1 MAFPVNQGK
10 DLGHAQGA
18 DPRVRYSRGMT
29 ETTWDLTPLFP
40 GLESPEFRRAWEGV
54 KGRIGRLKGLL
65 EGEAPLAEVL
75 AALDALQEEATP
87 LWAYLYARFTAN
99 TQDEAALAKLS
110 ELEMLFLDFQRL
122 RPRLTRYLALQEPE
136 EAGPYRIL
144 VVEAKEEALHMMPEG
159 EEVLAAELSLSGR
172 QAWSK
177 LHESL
182 TSQIAAR
189 VDGEELPITKVRNLY
204 FHPEEAVRKKAYEAE
219 LKAWEAH
226 EVPLAYAL
234 NGVKGEASV
243 LHRRRGY
250 KDDLEPSLLRNRI
263 RRKTLLALQEAVRE
277 ALPLFRR
284 YFHLKAKALGKERL
298 DWWDLFAPIGQ
309 GRRWTLEEAR
319 RFIREKLTAFVPGAA
334 QVAEAAFAERWMD
347 LLPRKGK
354 VGGAYCMPRGGGKS
368 LILANYEESFESV
381 STLAHELG
389 HAYHNFALA
398 QAPAALREVPMT
410 LAETASIMN
419 ETLVVEAAL
428 KEASPEEGLLIL
440 DAYLQGA
447 AQVVVDI
454 HSRFLFESWVFQ
466 KRKERELS
474 PREFKELMLKAQEE
488 AYGEALAT
496 RHPYMWAVK
505 GHYYGADFY
514 NYPYTF
520 GLLFGLAVYE
530 AAKEDPG
537 FAEGYE
543 RLLAESG
550 MHFAEELGRRF
561 GFDLESP
568 AFWRKGLKVLADKVE
583 ALEERLS

>member
-1 MAFPVNQGK
+1 
-10 DLGHAQGA
+10 
-18 DPRVRYSRGMT
+18 MT

-40 GLESPEFRRAWEGV
+40 GLESPEFQKAWEGL
-54 KGRIGRLKGLL
+54 KGEIVRLKGLL
-65 EGEAPLAEVL
+65 EESALLEEVL
-75 AALDALQEEATP
+75 TSLDTLSEKATP
-87 LWAYLYARFTAN
+87 LWAYLYARYSADTR
-99 TQDEAALAKLS
+99 DEAALAKLS
-110 ELEMLFLDFQRL
+110 ELQVLFLDFQRL
-122 RPRLTRYLALQEPE
+122 RPRLTRYLALQDPE
-136 EAGPYRIL
+136 EAGPYRLL
-144 VVEAKEEALHMMPEG
+144 VEEAKEEALHMMPEG

-172 QAWSK
+172 AAWDK

-182 TSQIAAR
+182 TSQITAV
-189 VDGEELPITKVRNLY
+189 VDGEEKPITKVRNLY
-204 FHPEEAVRKKAYEAE
+204 FHPEEEVRKKAYEAE

-226 EVPLAYAL
+226 EVPLAFAL

-243 LHRRRGY
+243 LNRRRGY
-250 KDDLEPSLLRNRI
+250 RDDLEPTLHKNRI
-263 RRKTLLALQEAVRE
+263 TRKALKAMQEAVGKS
-277 ALPLFRR
+277 LPLFRR

-298 DWWDLFAPIGQ
+298 DWWDLFAPIGK
-309 GRRWTLEEAR
+309 GRRWSLEEAR
-319 RFIREKLTAFVPGAA
+319 RFIVEKLAAFLPQAA
-334 QVAEAAFAERWMD
+334 QVAEAAFQERWMD

-389 HAYHNFALA
+389 HAYHNFALKE
-398 QAPAALREVPMT
+398 APASLRRVPMT

-466 KRKERELS
+466 RRKARELS

-530 AAKEDPG
+530 TAKEDPG
-537 FAEGYE
+537 FAGRYE
-543 RLLAESG
+543 ALFAESG
-550 MHFAEELGRRF
+550 RYRAKELALRF
-561 GFDLESP
+561 GFDLESVD
-568 AFWRKGLKVLADKVE
+568 FWRRGIRV
-583 ALEERLS
+583 LEEKVAQLERMISP

>member
-1 MAFPVNQGK
+1 
-10 DLGHAQGA
+10 
-18 DPRVRYSRGMT
+18 MT

-40 GLESPEFRRAWEGV
+40 GLESPEFQKAWEGL
-54 KGRIGRLKGLL
+54 KGEIVRLKGLL
-65 EGEAPLAEVL
+65 EESALLEEVL
-75 AALDALQEEATP
+75 TSLDTLSEKATP
-87 LWAYLYARFTAN
+87 LRAYLYARYSADTR
-99 TQDEAALAKLS
+99 DEAALAKLS
-110 ELEMLFLDFQRL
+110 ELQVLFLDFQRL
-122 RPRLTRYLALQEPE
+122 RPRLTRYLALKDPE
-136 EAGPYRIL
+136 EAGPYRLL
-144 VVEAKEEALHMMPEG
+144 VEEAKEEALHMMPEG

-172 QAWSK
+172 AAWDK

-182 TSQIAAR
+182 TSQITAV
-189 VDGEELPITKVRNLY
+189 VDGEEKPITKVRNLY
-204 FHPEEAVRKKAYEAE
+204 FHPEEEVRKKAYEAE

-226 EVPLAYAL
+226 EVPLAFAL

-243 LHRRRGY
+243 LNRRRGY
-250 KDDLEPSLLRNRI
+250 RDDLEPTLHENRI
-263 RRKTLLALQEAVRE
+263 TRKALKAMQEAVGE
-277 ALPLFRR
+277 SLPLFRR

-298 DWWDLFAPIGQ
+298 DWWDLFAPIGK

-319 RFIREKLTAFVPGAA
+319 RFIVEKLAAFLPQAA
-334 QVAEAAFAERWMD
+334 QVAEAAFQERWMD

-389 HAYHNFALA
+389 HAYHNFALKE
-398 QAPAALREVPMT
+398 APASLRRVPMT

-454 HSRFLFESWVFQ
+454 YSRFLFESWVFQ
-466 KRKERELS
+466 RRKARELS

-520 GLLFGLAVYE
+520 GLLFGLAVYQE
-530 AAKEDPG
+530 AKEDPG
-537 FAEGYE
+537 FAGRYE
-543 RLLAESG
+543 ALLAESG
-550 MHFAEELGRRF
+550 RYRAKELALRF
-561 GFDLESP
+561 GFDLESVD
-568 AFWRKGLKVLADKVE
+568 FWRRGIRV
-583 ALEERLS
+583 LEEKVAQLERMISP

>member
-1 MAFPVNQGK
+1 
-10 DLGHAQGA
+10 
-18 DPRVRYSRGMT
+18 MT

-40 GLESPEFRRAWEGV
+40 GLESPEFQRAWEGL
-54 KGRIGRLKGLL
+54 KGRIGELKRLL
-65 EGEAPLAEVL
+65 EREAPLSEVL
-75 AALDALQEEATP
+75 AALDAFLEEATP
-87 LWAYLYARFTAN
+87 LRAYLYARYSADTR
-99 TQDEAALAKLS
+99 DEAALAKLS
-110 ELEMLFLDFQRL
+110 ELQVLFLDFQRL
-122 RPRLTRYLALQEPE
+122 RPRLTRYLALKDPE
-136 EAGPYRIL
+136 EAGPYRLL
-144 VVEAKEEALHMMPEG
+144 VEEAKEEALHMMPEG

-172 QAWSK
+172 AAWDK

-182 TSQIAAR
+182 TSQITAV
-189 VDGEELPITKVRNLY
+189 VDGEEMPITKVRNLY
-204 FHPEEAVRKKAYEAE
+204 FHPEEEVRKKAYEAE

-226 EVPLAYAL
+226 EVPLAFAL

-243 LHRRRGY
+243 LNRRRGY
-250 KDDLEPSLLRNRI
+250 RDDLEPTLHENRI
-263 RRKTLLALQEAVRE
+263 TRKALKAMQEAVGE
-277 ALPLFRR
+277 SLPLFRR

-298 DWWDLFAPIGQ
+298 DWWDLFAPIGK

-319 RFIREKLTAFVPGAA
+319 RFIVEKLAAFLPQAA
-334 QVAEAAFAERWMD
+334 QVAEAAFQERWMD

-389 HAYHNFALA
+389 HAYHNFALKE
-398 QAPAALREVPMT
+398 APASLRRVPMT

-466 KRKERELS
+466 RRKARELS

-520 GLLFGLAVYE
+520 GLLFGLAVYQE
-530 AAKEDPG
+530 AKEDPG
-537 FAEGYE
+537 FAGRYE
-543 RLLAESG
+543 ALLAESG
-550 MHFAEELGRRF
+550 RYRAKELALRF
-561 GFDLESP
+561 GFDLESVD
-568 AFWRKGLKVLADKVE
+568 FWRRGIRV
-583 ALEERLS
+583 LEEKVAQLERMISP

>member
-1 MAFPVNQGK
+1 
-10 DLGHAQGA
+10 
-18 DPRVRYSRGMT
+18 MT

-40 GLESPEFRRAWEGV
+40 GLESPEFQRAWEGL
-54 KGRIGRLKGLL
+54 KGRIGELKRLL
-65 EGEAPLAEVL
+65 EREAPLSEVL
-75 AALDALQEEATP
+75 AALDAFLEEATP
-87 LWAYLYARFTAN
+87 LRAYLYARYSADTR
-99 TQDEAALAKLS
+99 DEAALAKLS
-110 ELEMLFLDFQRL
+110 ELEILFLDFKRL
-122 RPRLTRYLALQEPE
+122 RPRLTRYLALQDPE
-136 EAGPYRIL
+136 EAGPYRLL
-144 VVEAKEEALHMMPEG
+144 VEEAKEEALHMMPEG

-172 QAWSK
+172 AAWDK

-182 TSQIAAR
+182 TSQITAV
-189 VDGEELPITKVRNLY
+189 VDGEEKPITQVRNLY
-204 FHPEEAVRKKAYEAE
+204 FHPEEEVRKKAYEAE

-226 EVPLAYAL
+226 EVPLAFAL

-243 LHRRRGY
+243 LNRRRGY
-250 KDDLEPSLLRNRI
+250 RDDLEPTLHKNRI
-263 RRKTLLALQEAVRE
+263 TRKALKAMQEAVRE
-277 ALPLFRR
+277 SLPLFRR

-298 DWWDLFAPIGQ
+298 DWWDLFAPIGK

-319 RFIREKLTAFVPGAA
+319 RFIVEKLAAFLPQAA
-334 QVAEAAFAERWMD
+334 QVAEAAFQERWMD

-389 HAYHNFALA
+389 HAYHNFALKE
-398 QAPAALREVPMT
+398 APASLRRVPMT

-466 KRKERELS
+466 RRKARELS

-520 GLLFGLAVYE
+520 GLLFGLAVYQE
-530 AAKEDPG
+530 AKEDPG
-537 FAEGYE
+537 FAGRYE
-543 RLLAESG
+543 ALLAESG
-550 MHFAEELGRRF
+550 RYRAKELALRF
-561 GFDLESP
+561 GFDLESVD
-568 AFWRKGLKVLADKVE
+568 FWRRGIRV
-583 ALEERLS
+583 LEEKVAQLERMISP

>member
-1 MAFPVNQGK
+1 
-10 DLGHAQGA
+10 
-18 DPRVRYSRGMT
+18 MT

-40 GLESPEFRRAWEGV
+40 GLESPEFQRAWEGL
-54 KGRIGRLKGLL
+54 KGRIGELKRLL
-65 EGEAPLAEVL
+65 EREAPLSEVL
-75 AALDALQEEATP
+75 AALDAFLEEATP
-87 LWAYLYARFTAN
+87 LRAYLYARYSAN
-99 TQDEAALAKLS
+99 TRDEAALAKLS
-110 ELEMLFLDFQRL
+110 ELEILFLDFQRL
-122 RPRLTRYLALQEPE
+122 RPRLTRYLALKDPE
-136 EAGPYRIL
+136 EAGPYRLL
-144 VVEAKEEALHMMPEG
+144 VEEAKEKALHMMPEG

-172 QAWSK
+172 AAWDK

-182 TSQIAAR
+182 TSQITAV
-189 VDGEELPITKVRNLY
+189 VDGEEKPITKVRNLY
-204 FHPEEAVRKKAYEAE
+204 FHPEEEVRKKAYEAE

-226 EVPLAYAL
+226 EVPLAFAL

-243 LHRRRGY
+243 LNRRRGY
-250 KDDLEPSLLRNRI
+250 RDDLEPTLHKNRI
-263 RRKTLLALQEAVRE
+263 TRKALKAMQEAVRE
-277 ALPLFRR
+277 SLPLFRR

-298 DWWDLFAPIGQ
+298 DWWDLFAPIGK
-309 GRRWTLEEAR
+309 GRRWSLEEAR
-319 RFIREKLTAFVPGAA
+319 RFIVEKLAAFLPQAA
-334 QVAEAAFAERWMD
+334 QVAEAAFQERWMD

-389 HAYHNFALA
+389 HAYHNFALKE
-398 QAPAALREVPMT
+398 APASLRRVPMT

-466 KRKERELS
+466 RRKARELS

-520 GLLFGLAVYE
+520 GLLFGLAVYQE
-530 AAKEDPG
+530 AKEDPG
-537 FAEGYE
+537 FAGRYE
-543 RLLAESG
+543 ALLAESG
-550 MHFAEELGRRF
+550 RYRAKELALRF
-561 GFDLESP
+561 GFDLESVD
-568 AFWRKGLKVLADKVE
+568 FWRRGIRV
-583 ALEERLS
+583 LEEKVAQLERMISP

>member
-1 MAFPVNQGK
+1 
-10 DLGHAQGA
+10 
-18 DPRVRYSRGMT
+18 MT

-40 GLESPEFRRAWEGV
+40 DLDSPEFRRAWEGV
-54 KGRIGRLKGLL
+54 RGRIAHLKGLL
-65 EGEAPLAEVL
+65 EKEAILGEVL
-75 AALDALQEEATP
+75 AALDALQEEAIP

-110 ELEMLFLDFQRL
+110 ELEVLFLDFQRL
-122 RPRLTRYLALQEPE
+122 RPRLVRYLALQEPE
-136 EAGPYRIL
+136 EAGPHRIL
-144 VVEAKEEALHMMPEG
+144 VEEAKEEALHLMPEG

-172 QAWSK
+172 QAWAK

-182 TSQIAAR
+182 TSQITAV
-189 VDGEELPITKVRNLY
+189 VDGEALPITKVRNLY

-234 NGVKGEASV
+234 NGVKGEASA
-243 LHRRRGY
+243 LNRRRGY
-250 KDDLEPSLLRNRI
+250 RDDLEPTLLRNRI
-263 RRKTLLALQEAVRE
+263 RRKTLAALQEAVRE
-277 ALPLFRR
+277 SLPLFRR
-284 YFHLKAKALGKERL
+284 YYLLKAKALGKERL
-298 DWWDLFAPIGQ
+298 DWWDLFAPIGE

-319 RFIREKLTAFVPGAA
+319 RFIREKLAAFAPRAA

-398 QAPAALREVPMT
+398 QVPASLREVPMT

-428 KEASPEEGLLIL
+428 QEASPEEGLQIL

-466 KRKERELS
+466 RRKARELS
-474 PREFKELMLKAQEE
+474 PREFKELMLRAQEE

-537 FAEGYE
+537 FAERYE

-550 MHFAEELGRRF
+550 MHSAEELGRRF

-568 AFWRKGLKVLADKVE
+568 AFWRKGLKVLAEKVE
-583 ALEERLS
+583 ALEKRLS

>member
-1 MAFPVNQGK
+1 M
-10 DLGHAQGA
+10 
-18 DPRVRYSRGMT
+18 

-40 GLESPEFRRAWEGV
+40 GLESPEFQRAWEGL
-54 KGRIGRLKGLL
+54 KGRIGELKGLL
-65 EGEAPLAEVL
+65 EREAPLPEVL
-75 AALDALQEEATP
+75 AALDAFLEEATP
-87 LWAYLYARFTAN
+87 LRAYLYARYSADTR
-99 TQDEAALAKLS
+99 DEAALAKLS
-110 ELEMLFLDFQRL
+110 ELEILFLDFQRL
-122 RPRLTRYLALQEPE
+122 RPRLTRYLALKDPE
-136 EAGPYRIL
+136 EAGPYRLL
-144 VVEAKEEALHMMPEG
+144 VEEAKEEALHMMPEG

-172 QAWSK
+172 AAWDK

-182 TSQIAAR
+182 TSQITAV
-189 VDGEELPITKVRNLY
+189 VDGEEMPITKVRNLY
-204 FHPEEAVRKKAYEAE
+204 FHPEEEVRKKAYEAE

-226 EVPLAYAL
+226 EVPLAFAL

-243 LHRRRGY
+243 LNRRRGY
-250 KDDLEPSLLRNRI
+250 RDDLEPTLHENRI
-263 RRKTLLALQEAVRE
+263 TRKALKAMLEAVGE
-277 ALPLFRR
+277 SLPLFRR
-284 YFHLKAKALGKERL
+284 YFLLKAKALGKERL
-298 DWWDLFAPIGQ
+298 DWWDLFAPVGR
-309 GRRWTLEEAR
+309 GRRWSLEEAR
-319 RFIREKLTAFVPGAA
+319 AFSPAKLAALVPNAA
-334 QVAEAAFAERWMD
+334 KVAEMAFHERWMD

-354 VGGAYCMPRGGGKS
+354 VGGAYCMARGGGKS

-389 HAYHNFALA
+389 HAYHNFALKE
-398 QAPAALREVPMT
+398 APASLRRVPMT

-466 KRKERELS
+466 RRKARELS

-520 GLLFGLAVYE
+520 GLLFGLAVYQE
-530 AAKEDPG
+530 AKEDPG
-537 FAEGYE
+537 FAGRYE
-543 RLLAESG
+543 ALLAESG
-550 MHFAEELGRRF
+550 RYRAKELALRF
-561 GFDLESP
+561 GFDLESVD
-568 AFWRKGLKVLADKVE
+568 FWRRGIRV
-583 ALEERLS
+583 LEEKVAQLERMISP

>member
-1 MAFPVNQGK
+1 M
-10 DLGHAQGA
+10 
-18 DPRVRYSRGMT
+18 

-40 GLESPEFRRAWEGV
+40 GLESPEFQRAWEGL
-54 KGRIGRLKGLL
+54 KGRIGELKGLL
-65 EGEAPLAEVL
+65 EREAPLPEVL
-75 AALDALQEEATP
+75 AALDAFLEEATP
-87 LWAYLYARFTAN
+87 LRAYLYARYSADTR
-99 TQDEAALAKLS
+99 DEAALAKLS
-110 ELEMLFLDFQRL
+110 ELEILFLDFQRL
-122 RPRLTRYLALQEPE
+122 RPRLTRYLALKDPE
-136 EAGPYRIL
+136 EAGPYRLL
-144 VVEAKEEALHMMPEG
+144 VEEAKEEALHMMPEG

-172 QAWSK
+172 AAWDK

-182 TSQIAAR
+182 TSQITAV
-189 VDGEELPITKVRNLY
+189 VDGEEMPITKVRNLY
-204 FHPEEAVRKKAYEAE
+204 FHPEEEVRKKAYEAE

-226 EVPLAYAL
+226 EVPLAFAL

-243 LHRRRGY
+243 LNRRRGY
-250 KDDLEPSLLRNRI
+250 RDDLEPTLHENRI
-263 RRKTLLALQEAVRE
+263 TRKALKAMLEAVGE
-277 ALPLFRR
+277 SLPLFRR
-284 YFHLKAKALGKERL
+284 YFLLKAKALGKERL
-298 DWWDLFAPIGQ
+298 DWWDLFAPVGR
-309 GRRWTLEEAR
+309 GRRWSLEEAR
-319 RFIREKLTAFVPGAA
+319 AFIPAQLAALVPNAA
-334 QVAEAAFAERWMD
+334 KVAEMAFHERWMD

-354 VGGAYCMPRGGGKS
+354 VGGAYCMARGGGKS

-389 HAYHNFALA
+389 HAYHNFALKE
-398 QAPAALREVPMT
+398 APASLRRVPMT

-466 KRKERELS
+466 RRKARELS

-520 GLLFGLAVYE
+520 GLLFGLAVYQE
-530 AAKEDPG
+530 AKEDPG
-537 FAEGYE
+537 FAGRYE
-543 RLLAESG
+543 ALLAESG
-550 MHFAEELGRRF
+550 RYRAKELALRF
-561 GFDLESP
+561 GFDLESVD
-568 AFWRKGLKVLADKVE
+568 FWRRGIRV
-583 ALEERLS
+583 LEEKVAQLERMISP

>member
-1 MAFPVNQGK
+1 
-10 DLGHAQGA
+10 
-18 DPRVRYSRGMT
+18 MT

-40 GLESPEFRRAWEGV
+40 GLESPEFQRAWEGL
-54 KGRIGRLKGLL
+54 KGRIGELKRLL
-65 EGEAPLAEVL
+65 EREAPLSEVL
-75 AALDALQEEATP
+75 AALDAFLEEATP
-87 LWAYLYARFTAN
+87 LRAYLYARYSADTR
-99 TQDEAALAKLS
+99 DEAALAKLS
-110 ELEMLFLDFQRL
+110 ELQVLFLDFQRL
-122 RPRLTRYLALQEPE
+122 RPRLTRYLALKDPE
-136 EAGPYRIL
+136 EAGPYRLL
-144 VVEAKEEALHMMPEG
+144 VEEAKEEALHMMPEG

-172 QAWSK
+172 AAWDK

-182 TSQIAAR
+182 TSQITAV
-189 VDGEELPITKVRNLY
+189 VDGEEKPITKVRNLY
-204 FHPEEAVRKKAYEAE
+204 FHPEEEVRKKAYEAE

-226 EVPLAYAL
+226 EVPLAFAL

-243 LHRRRGY
+243 LNRRRGY
-250 KDDLEPSLLRNRI
+250 RDDLEPTLHENRI
-263 RRKTLLALQEAVRE
+263 TRKALKAMQEAVGE
-277 ALPLFRR
+277 SLPLFRR

-298 DWWDLFAPIGQ
+298 DWWDLFAPIGK

-319 RFIREKLTAFVPGAA
+319 RFIVEKLAAFLPQAA
-334 QVAEAAFAERWMD
+334 QVAEAAFQERWMD

-389 HAYHNFALA
+389 HAYHNFALKE
-398 QAPAALREVPMT
+398 APASLRRVPMT

-454 HSRFLFESWVFQ
+454 YSRFLFESWVFQ
-466 KRKERELS
+466 RRKARELS

-520 GLLFGLAVYE
+520 GLLFGLAVYQE
-530 AAKEDPG
+530 AKEDPG
-537 FAEGYE
+537 FAGRYE
-543 RLLAESG
+543 ALLAESG
-550 MHFAEELGRRF
+550 RYRAKELALRF
-561 GFDLESP
+561 GFDLESVD
-568 AFWRKGLKVLADKVE
+568 FWRRGIRV
-583 ALEERLS
+583 LEEKVAQLERMISP

>member
-1 MAFPVNQGK
+1 
-10 DLGHAQGA
+10 
-18 DPRVRYSRGMT
+18 MT

-40 GLESPEFRRAWEGV
+40 GLESPEFQKAWEGL
-54 KGRIGRLKGLL
+54 KGEIVRLKGLL
-65 EGEAPLAEVL
+65 EESALLEEVL
-75 AALDALQEEATP
+75 TSLDTLSEKATP
-87 LWAYLYARFTAN
+87 LWAYLYARYSADTR
-99 TQDEAALAKLS
+99 DEAALAKLS
-110 ELEMLFLDFQRL
+110 ELEILFLDFQRL
-122 RPRLTRYLALQEPE
+122 RPRLTRYLALKDPE
-136 EAGPYRIL
+136 EAGPYRLL
-144 VVEAKEEALHMMPEG
+144 VEEAKEEALHMMPEG

-172 QAWSK
+172 AAWDK

-182 TSQIAAR
+182 TSQITAV
-189 VDGEELPITKVRNLY
+189 VDGEEKPITKVRNLY
-204 FHPEEAVRKKAYEAE
+204 FHPEEEVRKKAYEAE

-226 EVPLAYAL
+226 EVPLAFAL

-243 LHRRRGY
+243 LNRRRGY
-250 KDDLEPSLLRNRI
+250 RDDLEPTLHKNRI
-263 RRKTLLALQEAVRE
+263 TRKALKAMQEAVRE
-277 ALPLFRR
+277 SLPLFRR

-298 DWWDLFAPIGQ
+298 DWWDLFAPIGK

-319 RFIREKLTAFVPGAA
+319 AFIPAKLALLVPNAA
-334 QVAEAAFAERWMD
+334 KVAEMAFHERWMD

-389 HAYHNFALA
+389 HAYHNFALKE
-398 QAPAALREVPMT
+398 APASLRRVPMT

-454 HSRFLFESWVFQ
+454 YSRFLFESWVFQ
-466 KRKERELS
+466 RRKARELS

-520 GLLFGLAVYE
+520 GLLFGLAVYQE
-530 AAKEDPG
+530 AKEDPG
-537 FAEGYE
+537 FAGRYE
-543 RLLAESG
+543 ALLAESG
-550 MHFAEELGRRF
+550 RYRAKELALRF
-561 GFDLESP
+561 GFDLESVD
-568 AFWRKGLKVLADKVE
+568 FWRRGIRV
-583 ALEERLS
+583 LEEKVAQLERMISP

>member
-1 MAFPVNQGK
+1 
-10 DLGHAQGA
+10 
-18 DPRVRYSRGMT
+18 MT

-40 GLESPEFRRAWEGV
+40 GLESPEFQRAWEGL
-54 KGRIGRLKGLL
+54 KGRIGELKGLL
-65 EGEAPLAEVL
+65 EREAPLSEVL
-75 AALDALQEEATP
+75 AALDAFLEEATP
-87 LWAYLYARFTAN
+87 LRAYLYARYSADTR
-99 TQDEAALAKLS
+99 DEAALAKLS
-110 ELEMLFLDFQRL
+110 ELEILFLDFQRL
-122 RPRLTRYLALQEPE
+122 RPRLTRYLALKDPE
-136 EAGPYRIL
+136 EAGPHRLL
-144 VVEAKEEALHMMPEG
+144 VEEAKEEALHMMPEG

-172 QAWSK
+172 AAWDK

-182 TSQIAAR
+182 TSQITAV
-189 VDGEELPITKVRNLY
+189 VDGEEMPITKVRNLY
-204 FHPEEAVRKKAYEAE
+204 FHPEEEVRKKAYEAE

-226 EVPLAYAL
+226 EVPLAFAL

-243 LHRRRGY
+243 LNRRRGY
-250 KDDLEPSLLRNRI
+250 RDDLEPTLHENRI
-263 RRKTLLALQEAVRE
+263 TRKALKAMQEAVGE
-277 ALPLFRR
+277 SLPLFRR

-298 DWWDLFAPIGQ
+298 DWWDLFAPIGK

-319 RFIREKLTAFVPGAA
+319 RFIVEKLAAFLPQAA
-334 QVAEAAFAERWMD
+334 QVAEAAFQERWMD

-389 HAYHNFALA
+389 HAYHNFALKE
-398 QAPAALREVPMT
+398 APASLRRVPMT

-466 KRKERELS
+466 KRKARELS

-520 GLLFGLAVYE
+520 GLLFGLAVYQE
-530 AAKEDPG
+530 AKEDPG
-537 FAEGYE
+537 FAGRYE
-543 RLLAESG
+543 ALLAESG
-550 MHFAEELGRRF
+550 RYRAKELALRF
-561 GFDLESP
+561 GFDLESVD
-568 AFWRKGLKVLADKVE
+568 FWRRGIRV
-583 ALEERLS
+583 LEEKVAQLERMISP

>member
-1 MAFPVNQGK
+1 M
-10 DLGHAQGA
+10 
-18 DPRVRYSRGMT
+18 

-40 GLESPEFRRAWEGV
+40 SLESPEFQGAWEDL
-54 KGRIGRLKGLL
+54 RRQIAHLKGLL
-65 EGEAPLAEVL
+65 EGETPLDEVL
-75 AALDALQEEATP
+75 AALDALAEKTTP
-87 LWAYLYARFTAN
+87 LSAYLYARFSAN
-99 TQDEAALAKLS
+99 TEDEAALAKLS
-110 ELEMLFLDFQRL
+110 ELEMLLLDYERL

-144 VVEAKEEALHMMPEG
+144 VEEARWEALHLMPEG
-159 EEVLAAELSLSGR
+159 EEVLSAELSLSGR
-172 QAWSK
+172 QAWAK
-177 LHESL
+177 LHENL
-182 TSQIAAR
+182 TSQITAT
-189 VDGEELPITKVRNLY
+189 VDGEELPITQVRNLY
-204 FHPEEAVRKKAYEAE
+204 FRPEEEVRKKAYEAE
-219 LKAWEAH
+219 LRAWERH

-234 NGVKGEASV
+234 NGVKGEAGV
-243 LHRRRGY
+243 LNRRRGY
-250 KDDLEPSLLRNRI
+250 RDDLEPTLAQNRI
-263 RRKTLLALQEAVRE
+263 TRKALWAMQEAVRE
-277 ALPLFRR
+277 SLPLFRR
-284 YFHLKAKALGKERL
+284 YYLLKARALGKERL
-298 DWWDLFAPIGQ
+298 DWWDLFAPLGK

-319 RFIREKLTAFVPGAA
+319 GFLREKLAA
-334 QVAEAAFAERWMD
+334 LAPNAAKVAEAAFAERWMD

-368 LILANYEESFESV
+368 LILANYEESFEAV

-398 QAPAALREVPMT
+398 RVPASLRHVPMT

-428 KEASPEEGLLIL
+428 QEASAEEGLEIL

-454 HSRFLFESWVFQ
+454 HSRFLFESWVFA

-474 PREFKELMLKAQEE
+474 PREFKALMLKAQEE

-520 GLLFGLAVYE
+520 GLLFGLAVYGQ
-530 AAKEDPG
+530 AKEDPA
-537 FAEGYE
+537 FATRYE
-543 RLLAESG
+543 DLLAASG
-550 MHFAEELGRRF
+550 LYPAKELAARF
-561 GFDLESP
+561 GFDLESVD
-568 AFWRKGLKVLADKVE
+568 FWRKGLKVLGEKVE
-583 ALEERLS
+583 ALEARL

>member
-1 MAFPVNQGK
+1 
-10 DLGHAQGA
+10 
-18 DPRVRYSRGMT
+18 MT

-40 GLESPEFRRAWEGV
+40 GLESPEFQRAWEGL
-54 KGRIGRLKGLL
+54 KGRIGELKRLL
-65 EGEAPLAEVL
+65 EREAPLSEVL
-75 AALDALQEEATP
+75 AALDAFLEEATP
-87 LWAYLYARFTAN
+87 LRAYLYARYSADTR
-99 TQDEAALAKLS
+99 DEAALAKLS
-110 ELEMLFLDFQRL
+110 ELQVLFLDFQRL
-122 RPRLTRYLALQEPE
+122 RPRLTRYLALKDPE
-136 EAGPYRIL
+136 EAGPYRLL
-144 VVEAKEEALHMMPEG
+144 VEEAKEEALHMMPEG

-172 QAWSK
+172 AAWDK

-182 TSQIAAR
+182 TSQITAV
-189 VDGEELPITKVRNLY
+189 VDGEEKPITQVRNLY
-204 FHPEEAVRKKAYEAE
+204 FHPEEEVRKKAYEAE

-226 EVPLAYAL
+226 EVPLAFAL

-243 LHRRRGY
+243 LNRRRGY
-250 KDDLEPSLLRNRI
+250 RDDLEPTLHKNRI
-263 RRKTLLALQEAVRE
+263 TRKALKAMQEAVRE
-277 ALPLFRR
+277 SLPLFRR

-298 DWWDLFAPIGQ
+298 DWWDLFAPIGK

-319 RFIREKLTAFVPGAA
+319 RFIVEKLAAFLPQAA
-334 QVAEAAFAERWMD
+334 QVAEAAFQERWMD

-389 HAYHNFALA
+389 HAYHNFALKE
-398 QAPAALREVPMT
+398 APASLRRVPMT

-454 HSRFLFESWVFQ
+454 YSRFLFESWVFQ
-466 KRKERELS
+466 RRKARELS

-520 GLLFGLAVYE
+520 GLLFGLAVYQE
-530 AAKEDPG
+530 AKEDPG
-537 FAEGYE
+537 FAGRYE
-543 RLLAESG
+543 ALLAESG
-550 MHFAEELGRRF
+550 RYRAKELALRF
-561 GFDLESP
+561 GFDLESVD
-568 AFWRKGLKVLADKVE
+568 FWRRGIRV
-583 ALEERLS
+583 LEEKVAQLERMISP

>member
-1 MAFPVNQGK
+1 
-10 DLGHAQGA
+10 
-18 DPRVRYSRGMT
+18 MT

-40 GLESPEFRRAWEGV
+40 GLESPEFQRAWEDL
-54 KGRIGRLKGLL
+54 KGRIGRLKELL
-65 EGEAPLAEVL
+65 EKQASLLEALE
-75 AALDALQEEATP
+75 ALDACLEAATP
-87 LWAYLYARFTAN
+87 LQAYLYARYSADTG
-99 TQDEAALAKLS
+99 DEAALAKLS
-110 ELEMLFLDFQRL
+110 ELEILLLDFQRL
-122 RPRLTRYLALQEPE
+122 RPRLTRYLALQDPE
-136 EAGPYRIL
+136 EAGPYRLL
-144 VVEAKEEALHMMPEG
+144 VEEAKEEALHLMPEG

-172 QAWSK
+172 QAWDK

-182 TSQIAAR
+182 TSQVTALL
-189 VDGEELPITKVRNLY
+189 DGEEMPISKVRNLY

-226 EVPLAYAL
+226 EVPLAFAL

-243 LHRRRGY
+243 LNRRRGY
-250 KDDLEPSLLRNRI
+250 RDDLEPTLFKNRI
-263 RRKTLLALQEAVRE
+263 TRKALQAMQEAVRE
-277 ALPLFRR
+277 SLPLFRR
-284 YFHLKAKALGKERL
+284 YFLLKARALGKERL

-319 RFIREKLTAFVPGAA
+319 DFLVEKLATLVPGAA
-334 QVAEAAFAERWMD
+334 QVAEEAFRERWMD

-354 VGGAYCMPRGGGKS
+354 VGGAYCMARGGGKS

-389 HAYHNFALA
+389 HAYHNLALA
-398 QAPAALREVPMT
+398 RVPASLRRVPMT

-454 HSRFLFESWVFQ
+454 HSRFLFESWVFA
-466 KRKERELS
+466 KRKARALS
-474 PREFKELMLKAQEE
+474 PREFRELMVRAQDE

-520 GLLFGLAVYE
+520 GLLFGLSVYRE
-530 AAKEDPG
+530 AKEDPA
-537 FAEGYE
+537 FAERYE
-543 RLLAESG
+543 ALLAESG
-550 MHFAEELGRRF
+550 MHPAKELARRF
-561 GFDLESP
+561 GFDLESVD
-568 AFWRKGLKVLADKVE
+568 FWRRGIKVLEEKVA
-583 ALEERLS
+583 ALEGMISP

>member
-1 MAFPVNQGK
+1 
-10 DLGHAQGA
+10 
-18 DPRVRYSRGMT
+18 MT

-40 GLESPEFRRAWEGV
+40 GLESPEFQKAWEGL
-54 KGRIGRLKGLL
+54 KGEIVRLKGLL
-65 EGEAPLAEVL
+65 EESALLEEVL
-75 AALDALQEEATP
+75 TSLDTLSEKATP
-87 LWAYLYARFTAN
+87 LRAYLYARYSADTR
-99 TQDEAALAKLS
+99 DEAALAKLS
-110 ELEMLFLDFQRL
+110 ELQVLFLDFQRL
-122 RPRLTRYLALQEPE
+122 RPRLTRYLALKDPE
-136 EAGPYRIL
+136 EAGPYRLL
-144 VVEAKEEALHMMPEG
+144 VEEAKEEALHMMPEG

-172 QAWSK
+172 AAWDK

-182 TSQIAAR
+182 TSQITAV
-189 VDGEELPITKVRNLY
+189 VDGEEKPITKVRNLY
-204 FHPEEAVRKKAYEAE
+204 FHPEEEVRKKAYEAE

-226 EVPLAYAL
+226 EVPLAFAL

-243 LHRRRGY
+243 LNRRRGY
-250 KDDLEPSLLRNRI
+250 RDDLEPTLHENRI
-263 RRKTLLALQEAVRE
+263 TRKALKAMQEAVGE
-277 ALPLFRR
+277 SLPLFRR

-298 DWWDLFAPIGQ
+298 DWWDLFAPIGK

-319 RFIREKLTAFVPGAA
+319 RFIVEKLAAFLPQAA
-334 QVAEAAFAERWMD
+334 QVAEAAFQERWMD

-389 HAYHNFALA
+389 HAYHNFALKE
-398 QAPAALREVPMT
+398 APASLRRVPMT

-466 KRKERELS
+466 RRKARELS

-520 GLLFGLAVYE
+520 GLLFGLAVYQE
-530 AAKEDPG
+530 AKEDPG
-537 FAEGYE
+537 FAGRYE
-543 RLLAESG
+543 ALLAESG
-550 MHFAEELGRRF
+550 RYRAKELALRF
-561 GFDLESP
+561 GFDLESVD
-568 AFWRKGLKVLADKVE
+568 FWRRGIRV
-583 ALEERLS
+583 LEEKVAQLERMISP

>member
-1 MAFPVNQGK
+1 M
-10 DLGHAQGA
+10 
-18 DPRVRYSRGMT
+18 

-40 GLESPEFRRAWEGV
+40 GLETPEFQRAWEGL
-54 KGRIGRLKGLL
+54 KGRIGQLKDLL
-65 EGEAPLAEVL
+65 EREASLGEVL
-75 AALDALQEEATP
+75 TALDAILEESTP
-87 LWAYLYARFTAN
+87 LWAYLYARFSADTS
-99 TQDEAALAKLS
+99 DEAALAKFS

-122 RPRLTRYLALQEPE
+122 RPRLTRYLALQDPA

-144 VVEAKEEALHMMPEG
+144 VEEAKEEALHMMPEG

-172 QAWSK
+172 QAWAK
-177 LHESL
+177 LHENL
-182 TSQIAAR
+182 TSQITAV
-189 VDGEELPITKVRNLY
+189 VDGEELPITQVRNLY
-204 FHPEEAVRKKAYEAE
+204 FRPEEAVRKKAYEAE
-219 LKAWEAH
+219 LRAWERH

-234 NGVKGEASV
+234 NGVKGEAGV
-243 LHRRRGY
+243 LNRRRGY
-250 KDDLEPSLLRNRI
+250 RDDLEPTLHRNRI
-263 RRKTLLALQEAVRE
+263 TRRALGAMQEAVRE
-277 ALPLFRR
+277 SLPLFRR
-284 YFHLKAKALGKERL
+284 YFALKAKALGKERL

-309 GRRWTLEEAR
+309 GRPWTLEEAR
-319 RFIREKLTAFVPGAA
+319 RFIREKLAAFSENAA
-334 QVAEAAFAERWMD
+334 SVAEAAFAERWMD

-368 LILANYEESFESV
+368 LILANYEESFESL

-398 QAPAALREVPMT
+398 RVPAALREVPMT

-466 KRKERELS
+466 GRKARELS

-520 GLLFGLAVYE
+520 GLLFGLAVYGE
-530 AAKEDPG
+530 AKEDPH
-537 FAEGYE
+537 FAQRYE
-543 RLLAESG
+543 ELLAASG
-550 MHFAEELGRRF
+550 MYTARELALRF

-568 AFWRKGLKVLADKVE
+568 AFWRKGLGVLADKVAE
-583 ALEERLS
+583 LERRLA